1 MNIVLYYI
9 STNTPMRDMKETIM
23 AKKVKEPKVVVQ
35 DPHAIPFNE
44 QLAYGAGAFMDGGGV
59 ALMACILVKYM
70 TSLGISF
77 AIASTIFMVAKFWD
91 AISDPIMGFISEF
104 CHHKNC

>member
-1 MNIVLYYI
+1 
-9 STNTPMRDMKETIM
+9 M
-23 AKKVKEPKVVVQ
+23 AKKEKRTKEPKVVVQ

-70 TSLGISF
+70 ESLGI
-77 AIASTIFMVAKFWD
+77 ATWIATLIFMLAKVWD
-91 AISDPIMGFISEF
+91 AISDPLMDLSLTTPAQSLEEENPISFSVEY
-104 CHHKNC
+104 